1 MAVARVGIVYGEAIL
16 SAAGGHSRLALQR
29 TRCLALP
36 PAALASSTVR
46 SEWRCQVRRRLSK
59 IGNARTSLGVSG
71 AARASRQWK
80 PAAPHHLGIGVA
92 AGLALWQTR
101 ILDALAIALIPRQGG
116 EPLPPGWRRGG
127 HGVEGGPEGFRDQFE
142 PMQHAHGGEHRR
154 RVGALL
160 PTSFQPAQNTA
171 GLEQL
176 SEQEVFRAA
185 GEEAIAACAE
195 HGKVK
200 ARRRQ
205 REPKQVL
212 PVDTSPHR
220 RGRGAWRDGHGT
232 AEWSRAPARG
242 REARLTIQRE
252 TGGKGVVLEHCPTG
266 IPQGAG
272 KDCLWEG
279 GMGHTDGCF
288 RHRLQGVRA

>member
-1 MAVARVGIVYGEAIL
+1 
-16 SAAGGHSRLALQR
+16 
-29 TRCLALP
+29 
-36 PAALASSTVR
+36 
-46 SEWRCQVRRRLSK
+46 
-59 IGNARTSLGVSG
+59 
-71 AARASRQWK
+71 
-80 PAAPHHLGIGVA
+80 
-92 AGLALWQTR
+92 
-101 ILDALAIALIPRQGG
+101 
-116 EPLPPGWRRGG
+116 
-127 HGVEGGPEGFRDQFE
+127 
-142 PMQHAHGGEHRR
+142 MQHAHGGEHRR

-220 RGRGAWRDGHGT
+220 RGRVALGAMVTERQNGH
-232 AEWSRAPARG
+232 ERQAPG

-266 IPQGAG
+266 IPQEQGRIAFG
-272 KDCLWEG
+272 EG